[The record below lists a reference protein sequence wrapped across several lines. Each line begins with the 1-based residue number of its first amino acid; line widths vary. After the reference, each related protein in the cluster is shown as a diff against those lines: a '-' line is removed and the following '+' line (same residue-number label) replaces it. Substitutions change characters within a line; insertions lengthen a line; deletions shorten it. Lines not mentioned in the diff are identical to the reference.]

1 MSDYRCGR
9 TGSAMGDYFQVDLDI
24 LGRMTSSLQEA
35 GDQMDAA
42 LRQLGSVEGGQIG
55 TSALDSSAHHFQSTW
70 HYGLGQLQQVIKE
83 TDEGVKAAHDAYQ
96 QLDQAIKQAM
106 DKVDSSVV
114 TPLGAGIDG
123 LRPDLA
129 GGAA

>member
-1 MSDYRCGR
+1 
-9 TGSAMGDYFQVDLDI
+9 MGDFFQVDLDV

-35 GDQMDAA
+35 GDQMESA

-55 TSALDSSAHHFQSTW
+55 TPALDASARHFRSTW
-70 HYGLGQLQQVIKE
+70 RYGLGQLQQVVKE

-96 QLDQAIKQAM
+96 QLDQAIKQVM
-106 DKVDSSVV
+106 DKVDSSAVR
-114 TPLGAGIDG
+114 PIGAGVDT
-123 LRPDLA
+123 LHPNLA

>member
-1 MSDYRCGR
+1 
-9 TGSAMGDYFQVDLDI
+9 MGDFFRVDLDV

-35 GDQMDAA
+35 GDQMESA
-42 LRQLGSVEGGQIG
+42 LSRLGSVEGGQIG
-55 TSALDSSAHHFQSTW
+55 TDALNSSAHHFQSTW
-70 HYGLGQLQQVIKE
+70 YYGLGQLQQTIKE

-106 DKVDSSVV
+106 DKVNSAVV
-114 TPLGAGIDG
+114 TPMGADIDS
-123 LRPDLA
+123 LRPNLA